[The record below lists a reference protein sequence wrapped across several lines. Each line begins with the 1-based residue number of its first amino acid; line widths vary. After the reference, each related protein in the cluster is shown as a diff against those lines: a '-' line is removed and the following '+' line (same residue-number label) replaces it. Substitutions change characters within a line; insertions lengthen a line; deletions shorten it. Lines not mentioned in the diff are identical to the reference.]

1 MELKRIKT
9 IYYSWS
15 LIKSIIL
22 SIESQWLMLG
32 KWCWRSIF
40 KNLEAFSKFKD
51 RVNTHE
57 LIITLI
63 KPIKISIITV
73 DLMCKIILIFNIK

>member
-15 LIKSIIL
+15 FIKSIIF

-32 KWCWRSIF
+32 KWCRRSIF
-40 KNLEAFSKFKD
+40 KNMEAFSKFKD
-51 RVNTHE
+51 RVNTNE

-63 KPIKISIITV
+63 KLIEISI
-73 DLMCKIILIFNIK
+73 FQ